1 MALTS
6 RFRSLSSL
14 QYFHTLAHLIMIIY
28 IYPDFFSNTALVKK
42 FEPDFDGFE
51 ELVILGNTMF

>member
-14 QYFHTLAHLIMIIY
+14 QYFHTFAHLIMVIY
-28 IYPDFFSNTALVKK
+28 IYPDFFSNAVLVKNFK
-42 FEPDFDGFE
+42 RDFDGFE

>member
-1 MALTS
+1 
-6 RFRSLSSL
+6 
-14 QYFHTLAHLIMIIY
+14 MIIY

-51 ELVILGNTMF
+51 VLVILGNTMF